1 MSQRDGHLLNNL
13 LLFGRLLHNLGM
25 DTNPGSMI
33 DAMKALEHVQVGQR
47 ADFYHTLRSILVRRK
62 EHLDLFEAAFN
73 LFWQRPGT
81 QSLDLNLGDMLQQQA
96 KPEIIYAPP
105 IHDELDESSEEGE
118 EDDDEDLSTV
128 VEITKTFSNEE
139 TLRSKDF
146 EQMSQDEIQAV
157 KKLMSQ
163 LLWQLGQRKT
173 RRLEVGKKGR
183 ILDVRRSIRR
193 SFRHGGEMLELSK
206 LRAKIKPRPLVIL
219 ADISGSME
227 RYAKLLIHF
236 LYSLAEGLDQRVEV
250 FVFSTRL
257 TRITRQLRNKD
268 ADRAI
273 IEAANAVPDW
283 GGGTRIGEAIKTF
296 NFQWGRRVLRGGAIT
311 LVISD
316 GWDRGDPLLLG
327 KEMER
332 LQKTSHRVVWLNPL
346 LGSARYEPLT
356 RGIVAALPFVDDFMP
371 VHTLNSL
378 EDLAAHLALLDS
390 GKGLSRKKLSGAAFI
405 GRT

>member
-1 MSQRDGHLLNNL
+1 MNQTSGHLLNNL
-13 LLFGRLLHNLGM
+13 LLFGRLLHQLGI

-33 DAMKALEHVQVGQR
+33 DAMHALEHVQIGNR
-47 ADFYHTLRSILVRRK
+47 SDFYHTLRSILVRRR

-73 LFWQRPGT
+73 LFWQKSSEQGF
-81 QSLDLNLGDMLQQQA
+81 DLNLAEMINQQP
-96 KPEIIYAPP
+96 KPEVIYAPP
-105 IHDELDESSEEGE
+105 IHEEIEESLDEGE

-128 VEITKTFSNEE
+128 IEITKTFSDKE
-139 TLRSKDF
+139 TLRTKDF
-146 EQMSQDEIQAV
+146 EQMSADEIQAV
-157 KKLMSQ
+157 KKLMTQ
-163 LLWQLGQRKT
+163 LIWQLGQRKT
-173 RRLEVGKKGR
+173 RRLTVGKGNQ
-183 ILDVRRSIRR
+183 IDLRRSIRR
-193 SFRHGGEMLELSK
+193 NFRYGGEMLEWSK
-206 LRAKIKPRPLVIL
+206 LTVKIKPRPLVIV

-296 NFQWGRRVLRGGAIT
+296 NYDWGRRVLRGGAIT
-311 LVISD
+311 LIISD
-316 GWDRGDPLLLG
+316 GWDRGDPAVLG

-371 VHTLNSL
+371 VHTLESL

-390 GKGLSRKKLSGAAFI
+390 KKPLNRRKLSGAAFI
-405 GRT
+405 GRN

>member
-1 MSQRDGHLLNNL
+1 MSQSDGHLLSNL
-13 LLFGRLLHNLGM
+13 LLFGRLLHELGI

-33 DAMKALEHVQVGQR
+33 DAMHALEHVEIGR
-47 ADFYHTLRSILVRRK
+47 RPDFFYTLRALLVRRK
-62 EHLDLFEAAFN
+62 EHLELFEAAFN
-73 LFWQRPGT
+73 LFWQRPGG
-81 QSLDLNLGDMLQQQA
+81 QGIDLNLGDMVVQES
-96 KPEIIYAPP
+96 KPEVIYAPP
-105 IHDELDESSEEGE
+105 IHEEIDESPEEAEE

-128 VEITKTFSNEE
+128 VEITKTFSDKE
-139 TLRSKDF
+139 TLRTKDF
-146 EQMSQDEIQAV
+146 EQMTHEEIQAV
-157 KKLMSQ
+157 KKLMTQ
-163 LLWQLGQRKT
+163 LIWQLGQRKT
-173 RRLEVGKKGR
+173 RRLTVGKGR
-183 ILDVRRSIRR
+183 TIDLRRSIRR
-193 SFRHGGEMLELSK
+193 SFKTGGEMLDWSK
-206 LRAKIKPRPLVIL
+206 LTRKIKPRPLVII

-296 NFQWGRRVLRGGAIT
+296 NFKWGRRVLRGGAIA

-316 GWDRGDPLLLG
+316 GWDRGDPMLLG
-327 KEMER
+327 REMER
-332 LQKTSHRVVWLNPL
+332 LQKTAHRVVWLNPL

-371 VHTLNSL
+371 VHTLESL

-390 GKGLSRKKLSGAAFI
+390 SSGPNRKKLSGAAFI
-405 GRT
+405 GRK

>member
-1 MSQRDGHLLNNL
+1 MNQTSGHLLNNL
-13 LLFGRLLHNLGM
+13 LLFGRLLHQLGI

-33 DAMKALEHVQVGQR
+33 DAMHALEHVQISNR
-47 ADFYHTLRSILVRRK
+47 SDFYHTLRSILVRRK

-73 LFWQRPGT
+73 LFWQKSSEQGF
-81 QSLDLNLGDMLQQQA
+81 DLNLAEMINQQPKQ
-96 KPEIIYAPP
+96 EVIYAPP
-105 IHDELDESSEEGE
+105 IHEEIEESLDEGE
-118 EDDDEDLSTV
+118 EADDEDLSTV
-128 VEITKTFSNEE
+128 IEITKTFSDKE
-139 TLRSKDF
+139 TLRTKDF
-146 EQMSQDEIQAV
+146 EQMSADEIQSV
-157 KKLMSQ
+157 KKLMTQ
-163 LLWQLGQRKT
+163 LIWQLGQRKT
-173 RRLEVGKKGR
+173 RRLTIGKGN
-183 ILDVRRSIRR
+183 IIDLRRSIRR
-193 SFRHGGEMLELSK
+193 NFRYGGEMLEWSK
-206 LRAKIKPRPLVIL
+206 LTVKIKPRPLVII

-296 NFQWGRRVLRGGAIT
+296 NYDWGRRVLRGGAIT
-311 LVISD
+311 LIISD
-316 GWDRGDPLLLG
+316 GWDRGDPAVLG

-356 RGIVAALPFVDDFMP
+356 RGIMAALPFVDDFMP
-371 VHTLNSL
+371 VHTLESL
-378 EDLAAHLALLDS
+378 EDLATHLALLDS
-390 GKGLSRKKLSGAAFI
+390 KKPLNRQKLSGAAFI
-405 GRT
+405 GRN